1 MQQTI
6 DNVNYKFIPH
16 KVDNIENVVRLN
28 KTMENDIYEKYEA
41 MAEVS
46 GELIICKDA
55 SSMKQ
60 RVKKLVREDYE
71 TYLKTLEKR
80 DPKKDIWIYNILDGI
95 SEQETILY
103 RDDKC
108 VVFLNYF
115 WDGKDINVLQLLCM
129 PTDRSL
135 RSIRSLDFWSLPLL
149 EHMKKVTLDLIQEK
163 YGLEQGDIK
172 MYFHYEPSTYHLHIH
187 FVNTT
192 SSHLHSSVEYSHEL
206 NSVMFN
212 LKMMSDYYKIV
223 LLNIRV

>member
-6 DNVNYKFIPH
+6 GNVNYKFIPH
-16 KVDNIENVVRLN
+16 KVDNIEKTMKIK

-41 MAEVS
+41 TAIVD

-55 SSMKQ
+55 SKLKQ
-60 RVKKLVREDYE
+60 RVKKLVQEDYE
-71 TYLKTLEKR
+71 TYLQTLEKR
-80 DPKKDIWIYNILDGI
+80 DTKKDIWIYNIIDGI
-95 SEQETILY
+95 SEQESILY

-108 VVFLNYF
+108 VVFINYF
-115 WDGKDINVLQLLCM
+115 WDGKDIDKLQLLCM
-129 PTDRSL
+129 PTDKTL
-135 RSIRSLDFWSLPLL
+135 RTIRSLDISHLPIL
-149 EHMKKVTLDLIQEK
+149 EHMKTVTLNVIREK

-187 FVNTT
+187 FVNTV

-206 NSVMFN
+206 NCVMFN
-212 LKMMSDYYKIV
+212 LKMMSDYYKIA